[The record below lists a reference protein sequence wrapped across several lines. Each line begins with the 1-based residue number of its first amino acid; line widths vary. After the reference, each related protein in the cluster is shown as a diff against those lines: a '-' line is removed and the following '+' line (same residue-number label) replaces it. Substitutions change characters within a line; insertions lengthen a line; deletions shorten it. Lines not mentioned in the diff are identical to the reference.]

1 MGSSGAMGG
10 KSMGEIAASG
20 DHKQIILQVM
30 KEMAKTHK
38 FIHKTDIYDV
48 IQQKLSSGDF
58 ETALNA
64 LSEDGQIY
72 STYDNDIYSI
82 TD

>member
-1 MGSSGAMGG
+1 M
-10 KSMGEIAASG
+10 
-20 DHKQIILQVM
+20 Q
-30 KEMAKTHK
+30 

-48 IQQKLSSGDF
+48 IQQKLSNADF

-82 TD
+82 TDWILASGLSSMARSVQEKHS

>member
-1 MGSSGAMGG
+1 MGQPGGMVG
-10 KSMGEIAASG
+10 KSLNDVSSP
-20 DHKQIILQVM
+20 DHKSMILQVM
-30 KEMAKTHK
+30 REMGKTHK
-38 FIHKTDIYDV
+38 FIHKTDIYDIV
-48 IQQKLSSGDF
+48 QQKITNQDF

-72 STYDNDIYSI
+72 STYDDAIYSI